1 MDRDN
6 IQYKPVPPDEP
17 VSSDE
22 AEDEPA
28 SSDEEGGCFN
38 NLKGLLWNLY
48 RFFFTGY
55 LPDNLYTTDFRL
67 FFILTAIYTSLV
79 LQFRQTGIREAE
91 DDVDSGRRFRINSDW
106 TNHSISGGVSDQIL
120 WNCRADSQTDTY
132 YKTVYFGMILIY
144 CTVVV
149 VYLIA
154 SFIINT
160 MVACAVST
168 LKIHK
173 RDNLDVTREVL
184 PYYLETVA
192 DNIKISHQV
201 REMLK
206 SLQRKLLKEE
216 NEQRLQE
223 EVHNA
228 KTRYN
233 KLLKYKEDKT
243 THFYNWL
250 TVLYIIPRFESVIML
265 SILTL
270 ALTSYDVHPIGCLSS
285 IGVSY
290 NETESSVTLMFSKN
304 VTRYQ
309 KVSVVLIASLAFVL
323 LLLKLFQF
331 VLLPRSKWGIQI
343 KKLKK
348 GNYCCW
354 YCCCTFGITRSNN
367 PASRYVPLPLQTD
380 KNVRSY
386 GAVSYNTEEQLP
398 N

>member
-1 MDRDN
+1 
-6 IQYKPVPPDEP
+6 
-17 VSSDE
+17 
-22 AEDEPA
+22 
-28 SSDEEGGCFN
+28 
-38 NLKGLLWNLY
+38 
-48 RFFFTGY
+48 
-55 LPDNLYTTDFRL
+55 
-67 FFILTAIYTSLV
+67 
-79 LQFRQTGIREAE
+79 
-91 DDVDSGRRFRINSDW
+91 
-106 TNHSISGGVSDQIL
+106 
-120 WNCRADSQTDTY
+120 
-132 YKTVYFGMILIY
+132 
-144 CTVVV
+144 
-149 VYLIA
+149 
-154 SFIINT
+154 

-173 RDNLDVTREVL
+173 KDINASVNDRNDRDNDLNNRDNDLNNRVSDLNNRVNDHNQHKLL

-201 REMLK
+201 CKMLK

-216 NEQRLQE
+216 NEQILQE

-228 KTRYN
+228 KTRCD
-233 KLLKYKEDKT
+233 KLLKYKKET

-290 NETESSVTLMFSKN
+290 NETESSVTLTFSKN

-309 KVSVVLIASLAFVL
+309 KVSVVLIASLAFIL

-331 VLLPRSKWGIQI
+331 VLLPRSKWGIRI
-343 KKLKK
+343 KKLKQ

-354 YCCCTFGITRSNN
+354 CCCCNSGITTKSDSSTSGNI
-367 PASRYVPLPLQTD
+367 PLHLQTD
-380 KNVRSY
+380 QLQNIRSY

>member
-1 MDRDN
+1 MDRAN
-6 IQYKPVPPDEP
+6 VQYKRVPL
-17 VSSDE
+17 
-22 AEDEPA
+22 DEPA
-28 SSDEEGGCFN
+28 PSDETEDAPASLDEQENQEGGCFN
-38 NLKGLLWNLY
+38 NLRGFLWNLY

-55 LPDNLYTTDFRL
+55 LPDNLCTTDFRL
-67 FFILTAIYTSLV
+67 IFILTTIYTSV
-79 LQFRQTGIREAE
+79 ALQFRQTGIREAE

-106 TNHSISGGVSDQIL
+106 TNNSISGGVSDQIL
-120 WNCRADSQTDTY
+120 WNCRTDSQTDTY
-132 YKTVYFGMILIY
+132 YKTMYLGLILIY

-154 SFIINT
+154 SFIINA
-160 MVACAVST
+160 MVASAVSK

-173 RDNLDVTREVL
+173 RDNLDLDRL

-192 DNIKISHQV
+192 DNIKISYQV
-201 REMLK
+201 CEMLK
-206 SLQRKLLKEE
+206 GLRCKCLKEE
-216 NEQRLQE
+216 NEHRLQE
-223 EVHNA
+223 EIHNA
-228 KTRYN
+228 RTRYN
-233 KLLKYKEDKT
+233 KLLKFKEDKT

-270 ALTSYDVHPIGCLSS
+270 TLTSYDIHPIGCLSS
-285 IGVSY
+285 IDVSY

-343 KKLKK
+343 KKLKND
-348 GNYCCW
+348 NYCCW
-354 YCCCTFGITRSNN
+354 CCCCTFGITRSINSI
-367 PASRYVPLPLQTD
+367 SRYTPTLQTD
-380 KNVRSY
+380 QNSPET
-386 GAVSYNTEEQLP
+386 VSCNTEEQLP